1 MGTFL
6 REKYPLLQGNL
17 ASLDQRV
24 ALTEPFKWDG
34 SIHSEEGSG
43 QNQWALKQ
51 FPHVSFQHTQ
61 PTRGRG
67 RVIV

>member
-24 ALTEPFKWDG
+24 ALTEPFKW
-34 SIHSEEGSG
+34 EEGLRKRAVDRINGLSNNSRTSPSNIRSQQG
-43 QNQWALKQ
+43 
-51 FPHVSFQHTQ
+51 VE
-61 PTRGRG
+61 GE
-67 RVIV
+67 